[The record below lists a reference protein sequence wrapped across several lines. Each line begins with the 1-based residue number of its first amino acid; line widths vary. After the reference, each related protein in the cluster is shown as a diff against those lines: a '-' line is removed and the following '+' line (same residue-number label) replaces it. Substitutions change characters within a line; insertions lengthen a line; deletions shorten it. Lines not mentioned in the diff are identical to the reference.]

1 MTNMP
6 YSSLLYFNLAG
17 GQYNDVP
24 RARLDGAIGLQLKQN
39 AAVAVHRESWHKVL
53 AERSDI

>member
-1 MTNMP
+1 MP

-17 GQYNDVP
+17 GQHNDVP
-24 RARLDGAIGLQLKQN
+24 RARLDGAIGPQLKQN
-39 AAVAVHRESWHKVL
+39 AAVAVHGGSWHKVL